1 MLPHIPQA
9 IICGCMGGIFS
20 PFCFLSLLL
29 SGGMAVSIKISPT
42 EPPLTLKETL
52 MVGSLCGLIA
62 GSSAFFF
69 WYIAIIKL
77 QSGFEWFFSSV
88 PGKDLVQVTSS
99 LLWQYGLVHFFLSVP
114 LCICG
119 ALISHIMQKQ

>member
-9 IICGCMGGIFS
+9 ILCGCMGGIFS

-42 EPPLTLKETL
+42 EPLLNLKETL
-52 MVGSLCGLIA
+52 QVGALSGLVA
-62 GSSAFFF
+62 GLTAFSF
-69 WYIAIIKL
+69 WYIVLIQL
-77 QSGFEWFFSSV
+77 RSGFDWFFSSLA
-88 PGKDLVQVTSS
+88 GKDLVQVTSS
-99 LLWQYGLVHFFLSVP
+99 LLWQYGLVHLFLSVP
-114 LCICG
+114 LCILG